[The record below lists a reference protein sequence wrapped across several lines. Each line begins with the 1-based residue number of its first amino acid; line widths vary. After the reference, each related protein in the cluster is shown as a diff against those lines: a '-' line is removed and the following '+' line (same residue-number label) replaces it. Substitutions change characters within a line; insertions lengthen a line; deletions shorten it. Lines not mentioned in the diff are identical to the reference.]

1 MTQPLPRTA
10 VSLALV
16 TLVLAIVPRR
26 AGADADAMDGVVLR
40 AVRGHYEELHGCYR
54 KALARD
60 RGKGG
65 TLFVRATLGAG
76 DAVSAVKVARD
87 EVKVP
92 EVTACV
98 LTWMRGWTLKGATAA
113 GAEAG
118 SELVIPLTFRAAPK
132 QFAVRRDDAPELKL
146 TATGTV
152 RPLLTAKSAG
162 ASQASLAL
170 LDVQG
175 KLALPGKPG
184 VDQLL
189 YVLYGRG
196 TVTSL
201 AGSGVWRV
209 RMGSALWVPA
219 DAKVVIAG
227 TMRLVQLFV
236 PGGLEAEYAAGREP
250 VLGARPGVVVAV
262 APGEVKP
269 LALEGGKLKVTPLLQ
284 SKRVVHARFYLGL
297 LEARTGA
304 ELPTHVHDK
313 QAEVLYVI
321 SGAATANVDG
331 VSEEVGAGA
340 ALYLAAGTRHA
351 MKASKDVRAVQ
362 LYAPA
367 GPEQRFFSSA
377 RVR

>member
-1 MTQPLPRTA
+1 MTHPASRSQLA
-10 VSLALV
+10 LLALV
-16 TLVLAIVPRR
+16 LGFAPRQSE
-26 AGADADAMDGVVLR
+26 ADADAVDGVVLR
-40 AVRGHYEELHGCYR
+40 AVRSHYEELHGCYR

-76 DAVSAVKVARD
+76 DAVRAVKIARD

-92 EVTACV
+92 EATACV
-98 LTWMRGWTLKGATAA
+98 LTWMRGWTLKGAAAA
-113 GAEAG
+113 GADAG
-118 SELVIPLTFRAAPK
+118 SELVVPLTFRAAPR

-152 RPLLTAKSAG
+152 RPLLTAKNSG
-162 ASQASLAL
+162 ATQASMAL

-175 KLALPGKPG
+175 KLALPGKAG
-184 VDQLL
+184 VDQVL

-196 TVTSL
+196 TVANL
-201 AGSGVWRV
+201 ASSSATRV
-209 RMGSALWVPA
+209 RMGSALWIPA

-250 VLGARPGVVVAV
+250 ILGTRPGVAVAV

-269 LALEGGKLKVTPLLQ
+269 LSLDGKLRVTPLLH
-284 SKRVVHARFYLGL
+284 SKRIVHGRFYLGL
-297 LEARTGA
+297 VEARAGA
-304 ELPTHVHDK
+304 EMASHLHDK
-313 QAEVLYVI
+313 QAELVYIV
-321 SGAATANVDG
+321 SGAAIANVDG

-351 MKASKDVRAVQ
+351 MKASKELRAVQ

-367 GPEQRFFSSA
+367 GPEQRFFSA
-377 RVR
+377 RRR